1 MPSHIAHALFWVCA
15 AVCAVGQGALL
26 WTAVRRQ
33 ERGQRTYNDDRRTGE
48 RRVQERWSADRRADA
63 LTSGGDTRLR
73 ELAWVFLPAVAL
85 ALLLAATWSAL
96 P

>member
-1 MPSHIAHALFWVCA
+1 MPSQIAHALFWVCA

-33 ERGQRTYNDDRRTGE
+33 ERGARSYAEDRRTGE
-48 RRVQERWSADRRADA
+48 RRIQERWTADRRTDEIPIADDRR
-63 LTSGGDTRLR
+63 TR
-73 ELAWVFLPAVAL
+73 ELAWAFLPAVAL
-85 ALLLAATWSAL
+85 ALLLAATWAAL